1 MGSYPLIGHRFGL
14 VRTLGEQVVELFN
27 CVGDVFDGDADVFE
41 SRHGGEKEVN
51 LGHEKIVG
59 RGPMSTNTRTSDRSS
74 AAAARKRAMAASLG
88 VSFLMLVGKVGAA
101 VLTGS
106 TAILSDAA
114 ESVIHLF
121 ATGFAGFSLW
131 YAATPPDP
139 DHPYGHGKI
148 SYFAS
153 AVEGTLILIAACIIG
168 WAAVRDLLVGTT
180 LQQIDVGLYLL
191 GGLTVVNLA
200 LGQYLVRVGRRTNS
214 LVLISNG
221 QHVMTDMWTS
231 FGVIAGVGLVGLTGI
246 QWLDP
251 AVALLVAAN
260 ILWTAKD
267 LLRRSVYG
275 LLDEADRDATQ
286 ALLDELDATKADG
299 VIAEFHQVRHRRA
312 GDQVW
317 VEYHLM
323 FPGDM
328 SIREAH
334 ARSHDV
340 EDRVDALFPDDTV
353 HVTAHLE
360 PRRHDEAHPEGHRE
374 PADPLRQVFYE

>member
-1 MGSYPLIGHRFGL
+1 
-14 VRTLGEQVVELFN
+14 
-27 CVGDVFDGDADVFE
+27 
-41 SRHGGEKEVN
+41 
-51 LGHEKIVG
+51 
-59 RGPMSTNTRTSDRSS
+59 MSL
-74 AAAARKRAMAASLG
+74 SLG
-88 VSFLMLVGKVGAA
+88 VSFVMLVGKIGAA
-101 VLTGS
+101 YLTGS

-131 YAATPPDP
+131 YASTPPDP

-148 SYFAS
+148 AYFAS
-153 AVEGTLILIAACIIG
+153 AVEGTLILLAAVTIG
-168 WAAVRDLLVGTT
+168 WMAVRDLVTGPD
-180 LQQIDVGLYLL
+180 LQKLDLGLYLL
-191 GGLTVVNLA
+191 GALTLINLGL
-200 LGQYLVRVGRRTNS
+200 GGYLIRTGRRTNS
-214 LVLISNG
+214 LVLVSNG

-231 FGVIAGVGLVGLTGI
+231 LGVIVGVGLVWLTGVR
-246 QWLDP
+246 WLDP

-260 ILWTAKD
+260 ILWTATS

-275 LLDEADRDATQ
+275 LMDEADPDATQ
-286 ALLDELDATKADG
+286 ALLDELAEAKDEA
-299 VIAEFHQVRHRRA
+299 VIAEFHQVRHRRS

-328 SIREAH
+328 TIEEAH

-340 EDRVDALFPDDTV
+340 EDRVDALFPDDEV

-360 PRRHDEAHPEGHRE
+360 PRRHDDAHPEGHRE
-374 PADPLRQVFYE
+374 PADPLREVFSK

>member
-1 MGSYPLIGHRFGL
+1 MITDPPHTN
-14 VRTLGEQVVELFN
+14 V
-27 CVGDVFDGDADVFE
+27 
-41 SRHGGEKEVN
+41 SRAE
-51 LGHEKIVG
+51 
-59 RGPMSTNTRTSDRSS
+59 
-74 AAAARKRAMAASLG
+74 AKRAQRWAMGLSLG
-88 VSFLMLVGKVGAA
+88 VSFLMLVGKVTATY
-101 VLTGS
+101 VTGS

-148 SYFAS
+148 AYFAS
-153 AVEGTLILIAACIIG
+153 AVEGTLILLAAAGIA
-168 WAAVRDLLVGTT
+168 WMAVRDFVTGPDLHQL
-180 LQQIDVGLYLL
+180 DVGLYLL
-191 GGLTVVNLA
+191 GGLTAVNLA
-200 LGQYLVRVGRRTNS
+200 LGLYLIRTGRRTNS
-214 LVLISNG
+214 LVLVSNG

-231 FGVIAGVGLVGLTGI
+231 LGVLVGIALVWTTGVT
-246 QWLDP
+246 WLDP
-251 AVALLVAAN
+251 AVGLLVAGN
-260 ILWTAKD
+260 ILWTATS

-275 LLDEADRDATQ
+275 LMDEADPEATQ
-286 ALLDELDATKADG
+286 ALLDELVEAKQEGT
-299 VIAEFHQVRHRRA
+299 IAEFHQVRHRRS

-334 ARSHDV
+334 ARSHEV
-340 EDRVDALFPDDTV
+340 EDRVDALFPSDDV

-374 PADPLRQVFYE
+374 PADPLRDVFSGS